1 MIELNKENFE
11 AEVLQ
16 HQGPVLVDFWSPKC
30 DPCMAL
36 LPDVTK
42 LADEYEGK
50 VKFCKVNVLENR
62 RLAISQKVLGLPTI
76 LFFNKGEKVAEL
88 AKDVTIEM
96 IKAELAKLS

>member
-36 LPDVTK
+36 LPDVTS
-42 LADEYEGK
+42 LADEYAGK
-50 VKFCKVNVLENR
+50 VKFGKVNVLENR
-62 RLAISQKVLGLPTI
+62 RLAIGQKVLGLPTI

-88 AKDVTIEM
+88 AKDVTVDM
-96 IKAELAKLS
+96 IKVELAKLV

>member
-88 AKDVTIEM
+88 AKDVTIDM